1 MRHLTGAVWAKLK
14 PTTHAFRLLGG
25 TSDFLAGIV
34 AAKGK
39 TFVHSPFDLTLFVEV
54 RTDA

>member
-1 MRHLTGAVWAKLK
+1 LGKIEAED
-14 PTTHAFRLLGG
+14 PFRLLGG

-39 TFVHSPFDLTLFVEV
+39 TFVHMKAATGN
-54 RTDA
+54 RHGHRDATMILVAS